1 MDKITRI
8 LLLYSKLIQGEKIN
22 KTIFCFE
29 NDYSPRSFDRDIDAI
44 RLFLSDSFSMLELTY
59 DRARNVYYIPG
70 TQKVKLGAMEY
81 FFLEKLLKDTA
92 VLRKDELDVLTE
104 HLLSNTESS
113 VLVNHYKKGWKND
126 YKNPIHNKAL
136 LKIYGDLVMAIYSK
150 KCIMLC
156 YHKADGNEIHRE
168 IIPCLLKY
176 DGGYVYLVAYLKEM
190 EYEYPAYYRLD
201 RIDSFVITNDQSKK
215 EKERVESFQEKY
227 SKGITQMYA
236 GDFKEI
242 LVQCKKA
249 FAPYVMDKYKDAEEV
264 EQRDDFCIIQICAFE
279 DGFIKWMLS
288 QPSDMI
294 WIKEPKDTKEKLIT
308 EALNI
313 VERHRDG

>member
-104 HLLSNTESS
+104 HLLSNT
-113 VLVNHYKKGWKND
+113 
-126 YKNPIHNKAL
+126 
-136 LKIYGDLVMAIYSK
+136 
-150 KCIMLC
+150 
-156 YHKADGNEIHRE
+156 
-168 IIPCLLKY
+168 
-176 DGGYVYLVAYLKEM
+176 
-190 EYEYPAYYRLD
+190 
-201 RIDSFVITNDQSKK
+201 
-215 EKERVESFQEKY
+215 
-227 SKGITQMYA
+227 
-236 GDFKEI
+236 
-242 LVQCKKA
+242 
-249 FAPYVMDKYKDAEEV
+249 
-264 EQRDDFCIIQICAFE
+264 
-279 DGFIKWMLS
+279 
-288 QPSDMI
+288 
-294 WIKEPKDTKEKLIT
+294 
-308 EALNI
+308 
-313 VERHRDG
+313 